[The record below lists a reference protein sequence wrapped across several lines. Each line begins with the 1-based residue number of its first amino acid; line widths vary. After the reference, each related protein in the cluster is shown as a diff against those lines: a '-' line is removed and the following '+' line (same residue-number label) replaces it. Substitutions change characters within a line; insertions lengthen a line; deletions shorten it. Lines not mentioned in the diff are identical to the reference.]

1 VGRLAISDEVR
12 ALLSTATIQRLLAQ
26 REHTELNCVICGG
39 SVPPEA
45 PDIMSVL
52 VRFDLAGGHVAQYA
66 HESCAPSH
74 VDRSDVVVAPNDEHV
89 IYTPAL
95 LVRRRVRAALI
106 WEPRRPAFD
115 MSRSEAVAVMAYRD
129 LGFAAS
135 DAGLAAIYG
144 PTPAGLVL
152 EGNGAQ
158 LLLRS
163 REGPFQDFDDIA
175 AIAPPGWL
183 EAARSERRCLL
194 IVGETL
200 GVERF
205 SEERLDA
212 LLADGRAVAA
222 VALTKIAR
230 T

>member
-1 VGRLAISDEVR
+1 MGRVVISDEVR
-12 ALLSTATIQRLLAQ
+12 ALLSTAAIERLLAQ
-26 REHTELNCVICGG
+26 REHTVLTCVICRA

-45 PDIMSVL
+45 PDVMSVL
-52 VRFDLAGGHVAQYA
+52 LRFDAAGAQVAQYA

-74 VDRSDVVVAPNDEHV
+74 VDRSDVVVAPDEERV

-95 LVRRRVRAALI
+95 LARRRVRAALV
-106 WEPRRPAFD
+106 WEPRRPVFD
-115 MSRSEAVAVMAYRD
+115 LSRSEAVAVMVYRE

-135 DAGLAAIYG
+135 DAGVSAIYG
-144 PTPAGLVL
+144 PTPPGLVL
-152 EGNGAQ
+152 EGDGAQ

-163 REGPFQDFDDIA
+163 RREPLQWFDDVA

-194 IVGETL
+194 VVGETL
-200 GVERF
+200 GVERP

-222 VALTKIAR
+222 VALAKIAR